1 MNWYDDVIKK
11 SPKYL
16 SPTLVNDVDLLY
28 PKFLLLILKTFVTAR
43 KEGLSV
49 TLFETYRSQQRQVE
63 LFARGVT
70 RLQTNGMHHFG
81 IATDIVFLNGKN
93 PSFAP
98 NNNWAR
104 LGAIGRG
111 FGLEWG
117 GSWQGFVDLPHF
129 QLVPATVADQAQII
143 NKNYPPFFTPVPTAT
158 IVALYN
164 QARLNAFLN
173 PILDQLLGVVNTALN
188 QSTVIPPLVPT
199 PTPVPPPT
207 ILHFVR
213 DLMEG
218 PAGEDVRMLQKILNA
233 DPATQIALTG
243 AGSPGQES
251 NQFGPL
257 TREAVQKFQIKYGIA
272 APGNPGFGL
281 VGPKTR
287 KKLEEVY
294 ASHL

>member
-1 MNWYDDVIKK
+1 MNWYDDVIIK

-16 SPTLVNDVDLLY
+16 SPVLVNDVDLLY

-43 KEGLSV
+43 KEGLQV
-49 TLFETYRSQQRQVE
+49 MLFETYRSQQRQAE

-70 RLQTNGMHHFG
+70 RLQRNGMHHFG
-81 IATDIVFLNGKN
+81 IATDIVFLNGNN

-98 NNNWAR
+98 GNNWQR

-111 FGLEWG
+111 FSLEWG
-117 GSWQGFVDLPHF
+117 GSWASFVDLPHF
-129 QLVPATVADQAQII
+129 QLVPATVADHAQII
-143 NKNYPPFFTPVPTAT
+143 QKNYPPFSTPVPTAT

-164 QARLNAFLN
+164 QARLNAFSN
-173 PILDQLLGVVNTALN
+173 PTLDQLLAGVNTALN
-188 QSTVIPPLVPT
+188 QSSATVQPVSTPPA
-199 PTPVPPPT
+199 
-207 ILHFVR
+207 IHFVR
-213 DLMEG
+213 DLSEG
-218 PAGEDVRMLQKILNA
+218 TAGEDVRMLQKILNA
-233 DPATQIALTG
+233 DLATRIASFG

-257 TREAVQKFQIKYGIA
+257 TRQAVQKFQIKYGIA
-272 APGNPGFGL
+272 FPGNPGYGL

-294 ASHL
+294 TSNF